1 MGVSFALPRH
11 AEHHGDGQGL
21 PAPCPGVQGTV
32 RCRRQELFE
41 EVSVAENEGGERKIK
56 VVDRRWFDESGEL
69 RRERPAP
76 SAAEKPAQPSA
87 AAPQEEKAGEE
98 RAEPRKDVPREGA
111 PTGGT
116 GPGEASGGGGV
127 SWPSSVNFMQMVDFL
142 AQQAMLLL
150 SGAQGV
156 PASPDQARIFIDFL
170 GILED
175 RTRGNLSPEEARF
188 LADVLF
194 QLRALYVQQTGR

>member
-1 MGVSFALPRH
+1 M
-11 AEHHGDGQGL
+11 AEK
-21 PAPCPGVQGTV
+21 
-32 RCRRQELFE
+32 
-41 EVSVAENEGGERKIK
+41 EGGERKIK

-76 SAAEKPAQPSA
+76 SAAEKPVQPDAPA
-87 AAPQEEKAGEE
+87 AREEE
-98 RAEPRKDVPREGA
+98 RGEGDVERRTGVPRGRESKEGDAQREA
-111 PTGGT
+111 P
-116 GPGEASGGGGV
+116 AGGGV
-127 SWPSSVNFMQMVDFL
+127 SWPSSVNFLQMVDFL

-156 PASPDQARIFIDFL
+156 PASPEQARIFIDFL

-175 RTRGNLSPEEARF
+175 RTRGNLTPEEARF

-194 QLRALYVQQTGR
+194 QLRALYVQQTGQ